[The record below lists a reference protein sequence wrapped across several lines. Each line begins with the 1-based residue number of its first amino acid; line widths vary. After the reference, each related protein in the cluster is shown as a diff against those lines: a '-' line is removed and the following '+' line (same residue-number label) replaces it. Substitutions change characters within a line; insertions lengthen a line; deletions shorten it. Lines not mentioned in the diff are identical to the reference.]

1 MTRDIMR
8 DSLLTAI
15 ESALHAYLGTVR
27 GANIFGTKFEITRPT
42 SHRLK
47 LHSHTVELGPVNF
60 EIVISDY

>member
-1 MTRDIMR
+1 MTKAIMR
-8 DSLLTAI
+8 DALLDCI

-47 LHSHTVELGPVNF
+47 LHSHTAELGPVNF
-60 EIVISDY
+60 EVIITDY